1 LIKQKLVILTSRFP
15 YPLEKGDKLRLFH
28 QLKDLS
34 SHFEIYLITIT
45 DDGTDQHDLEKI
57 RPYVSELHCFRLDGF
72 FRYLSV
78 VKHLFTKIPLQVRF
92 FYNKS
97 IAKSINE
104 LIIRI
109 KPHHIYCQL
118 ARMAEYTKQL
128 PHNKTIDY
136 MDAFGVGMERRAMV
150 ATYFTKYIY
159 QYEAALMKSYEKD
172 IFSNFNHQLIIS
184 KQDKQQFQFDGAEK
198 LMVVPNGIDNSF
210 FEYQAKDKNY
220 ELVFVGNM
228 GYLPNVEAAEF
239 LAKEIMPKLSNEIK
253 LIIAG
258 ARPDYRVKILA
269 SDRIVVTGWM
279 EDIREAYATSKIFI
293 APIWSGTGQQNK
305 ILEAMAMGLPCITT
319 GVVNNA
325 ILANPEQEILLA
337 ETANDFVHQINVLL
351 ANPDKIKDIGHNA
364 SIFVKQNYA
373 WSHNNQVL
381 NRIFAAQN

>member
-1 LIKQKLVILTSRFP
+1 MVILTSRFP

-34 SHFEIYLITIT
+34 ANFEIYLISIT
-45 DDGTDQHDLEKI
+45 DYGVDKHHLEKI
-57 RPYVSELHCFRLDGF
+57 RPYVTELHCFRFDGF
-72 FRYLSV
+72 LRYLSIL
-78 VKHLFTKIPLQVRF
+78 KYLFTKIPLQVRF

-97 IAKSINE
+97 IARNINE
-104 LIIRI
+104 LIDRI
-109 KPHHIYCQL
+109 KPNHIYCQL

-128 PHNKTIDY
+128 PYDKTIDY

-150 ATYFTKYIY
+150 ATYFTRYVY
-159 QYEAALMKSYEKD
+159 QYEAALMKSYEQN
-172 IFSNFNHQLIIS
+172 IFFNFNHHLIIS
-184 KQDKQQFQFDGAEK
+184 NQDKLQFHFNGTEK
-198 LMVVPNGIDNSF
+198 LLVVPNGIDNSF
-210 FEYQAKDKNY
+210 FEYEEKEKKY

-239 LAKEIMPKLSNEIK
+239 LAKEIMPKLSKEIK

-258 ARPDYRVKILA
+258 ARPDHRVKILA
-269 SDRIVVTGWM
+269 NDRIVVTGWM

-325 ILANPEQEILLA
+325 ILAKSDQEILIA

-351 ANPDKIKDIGHNA
+351 ANPDKIKNIGRNA

-381 NRIFAAQN
+381 NRIFASQI